1 MLQYFNWNYYS
12 KVNYNKQNSK
22 EITDMNSKTLLLML
36 ITAMLAW
43 GFQSCSNH
51 TNAEENHKADVT
63 VSVETV
69 KMTNQPELLS
79 FSGKIEAETHSNL
92 STRIMG
98 QIEKIYVE
106 PGQKVSKGQLLV
118 QIKDQ
123 DIRAKKSQVK
133 ANMIKAEAAFN
144 NAKKDFDRFTI
155 LFEQKSASQKEMDDV
170 TTHYN
175 MAKAEL
181 EAVKQME
188 TEVNEML
195 KYTAIKAP
203 YNGIIARKYMN
214 EGDLASP
221 GMPLVAMEKPGEYK
235 VMARIPETEIFK
247 IKKNDPV
254 KVKISALNE
263 VVNGIITEV
272 NPSALY
278 TGNQFEAKVVLQ
290 PKAEQKEK
298 IFSGMYANVILEKG
312 RMPSIMI
319 PSSVLVKKG
328 QLTGVYTVSQM
339 GTAMLRWVR
348 TGKTTGDMTE
358 ILSGLSDGE
367 RYIVSYQG
375 KIWDGARLSIK

>member
-1 MLQYFNWNYYS
+1 
-12 KVNYNKQNSK
+12 
-22 EITDMNSKTLLLML
+22 MNSKTLLLIL
-36 ITAMLAW
+36 ITVMLAW
-43 GFQSCSNH
+43 GFQSCGNH

-63 VSVETV
+63 VSVQTV

-98 QIEKIYVE
+98 QISKIYVE

-133 ANMIKAEAAFN
+133 ANMIKAEAAFKN
-144 NAKKDFDRFTI
+144 GKKDFDRFTV

-221 GMPLVAMEKPGEYK
+221 GMPLVAMEKSGEYK

-263 VVNGIITEV
+263 VISGLITEV

-290 PKAEQKEK
+290 PKTEQKEK

-312 RMPSIMI
+312 GMPSIMI